1 MKGWLKFLIFDSF
14 KNKWKIKIIETGLF
28 KLDGGAMMGSVPK
41 VLWNKTNP
49 SDDLN
54 RIVLSMR
61 CLLLDNG
68 NDVVLI
74 ETGIGNK
81 NNQKFIDMFCIVQ
94 SSFPLKDELKK
105 HGYDLED
112 ITHVI
117 LTHLHFDHAGGATYF
132 DGIDILPTFPNA
144 EYIISETN
152 WDSGINP
159 NPKDRAS
166 YLIENF
172 VPIKARDQLRLVK
185 DNEQI
190 MDTIEGLA
198 FYGHTTGQQLIK
210 ITVDNDSLIFC
221 SDLIPLKS
229 HLKIPWIMGYD
240 LNAMKTLEEKT
251 LFLEEA
257 SRKKWLLFFYH
268 DPKTVAVRIE
278 KDEKY
283 YKVIEE
289 YFAE

>member
-1 MKGWLKFLIFDSF
+1 MFNSF
-14 KNKWKIKIIETGLF
+14 KNRWKIKIIETGTF

-41 VLWNKTNP
+41 VLWDKTNP

-54 RIVLSMR
+54 RINLSMR

-68 NDVVLI
+68 SDIVLI

-81 NNQKFIDMFCIVQ
+81 NNQKFIDMFCINQ
-94 SSFPLKDELKK
+94 SSFPLKHELNR
-105 HGYDLED
+105 HGYSLKD

-132 DGIDILPTFPNA
+132 DGNNNLPTFPNA
-144 EYIISETN
+144 EYIISKSN
-152 WDSGINP
+152 WEAGIKP
-159 NPKDRAS
+159 SPKDRAS
-166 YLIENF
+166 YLFENF
-172 VPIKARDQLRLVK
+172 IPIKEKNQLRLVG
-185 DNEQI
+185 DNEEI
-190 MDTIEGLA
+190 MDTIHGLA

-210 ITVDNDSLIFC
+210 ITVDNDSLVFC

-257 SRKKWLLFFYH
+257 SKNKWLLFFYH
-268 DPKTVAVRIE
+268 DPKIAAVRIE
-278 KDEKY
+278 KDKKY
-283 YKVIEE
+283 YKIIEE
-289 YFAE
+289 YFAR